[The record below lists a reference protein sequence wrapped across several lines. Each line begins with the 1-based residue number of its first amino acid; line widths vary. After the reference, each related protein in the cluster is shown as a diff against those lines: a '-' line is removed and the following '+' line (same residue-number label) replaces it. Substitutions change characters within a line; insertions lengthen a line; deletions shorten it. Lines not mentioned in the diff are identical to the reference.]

1 MSVLNP
7 PDVEPKGVAHESEL
21 DLQPNRLF
29 TVVAILAMVIGL
41 GSVLGGVFGATY
53 TYQQAAAENITTPD
67 DAILPE
73 VPVRGPL
80 SLYAQ
85 SDIIT
90 KHQLESTEGLRF
102 SEMERMVPMLDEAT
116 GDPVVDEAGE
126 PVMVPNEARNTWIN
140 ATALTTALNLGLMA
154 YAMSAFAIV
163 VGLTLA
169 ALGYLILKLR
179 RNAIAF

>member
-1 MSVLNP
+1 MSILNP
-7 PDVEPKGVAHESEL
+7 PEAEARGTAHPVELHL
-21 DLQPNRLF
+21 RPNRLF
-29 TVVAILAMVIGL
+29 TFVAVFAMVIGF
-41 GSVLGGVFGATY
+41 GSFLGGIVGATY

-67 DAILPE
+67 DAMFPE

-90 KHQLESTEGLRF
+90 QHQLEGTEGLRY
-102 SEMERMVPMLDEAT
+102 SEMEREA
-116 GDPVVDEAGE
+116 PVLDEAGE
-126 PVMVPNEARNTWIN
+126 PVLDENGEPVMGPNEARMSWIN

-154 YAMSAFAIV
+154 YALSAFAVV

-169 ALGYLILKLR
+169 ALGYRVLRLR
-179 RNAIAF
+179 RDAVAF